1 MTLAKATVSGTV
13 FRAPEKRYTQ
23 NDIAV
28 YGLTLN
34 IDEKEETLIRVISK
48 RRVLSE
54 VLDNV
59 KRGDRIIVDGRLQ
72 VATSKAQDGSDRKY
86 FEIDA
91 NDIEVIS
98 GSNSV
103 ANTDSSSSQ
112 SSEVQFGE
120 FEAPSFDDEGSS
132 QIAEENLIDEE
143 EIPF

>member
-1 MTLAKATVSGTV
+1 MTLAKATVTGTV

-34 IDEKEETLIRVISK
+34 IDEREETLVRVIAK
-48 RRVLSE
+48 RKALSE

-59 KRGDRIIVDGRLQ
+59 KKGDRLLVDGRLQ
-72 VATSKAQDGSDRKY
+72 VASSKAADGSERRY

-91 NDIEVIS
+91 NDIELLS
-98 GSNSV
+98 GTSNSV
-103 ANTDSSSSQ
+103 HTASSSDSEAVVESQ
-112 SSEVQFGE
+112 PEEIVTF
-120 FEAPSFDDEGSS
+120 
-132 QIAEENLIDEE
+132 AETDYTEDNLIDDE